1 VEQPLGRREILQP
14 VLAERLGGHRVPY
27 CVAHRRSHHDLP
39 AVRGGLDAR
48 RQVDIDHRTL
58 ARPAQGTISPQEEA
72 GQFEMPAPRRPSS
85 ATGCKCTDALVALGR
100 IAGAEPDEVAP
111 AGRPADRSIS

>member
-48 RQVDIDHRTL
+48 RQVDIEPRITVVAVLDNAPVQPHPDPQL
-58 ARPAQGTISPQEEA
+58 AHG
-72 GQFEMPAPRRPSS
+72 RRPRMPRERP
-85 ATGCKCTDALVALGR
+85 LR
-100 IAGAEPDEVAP
+100 RHRRPDREH
-111 AGRPADRSIS
+111 